1 MRAAEATAIL
11 ALVEGA
17 LFTVPLLPALAELRR
32 KRDARPLEVIQK
44 HAGDITHFAR
54 GFRNYIAPLQDRLRH
69 CTETRM
75 TGWGR
80 LKNGE
85 EYVLLGDDLQPFAKA
100 ANFQGST
107 CRWLIAAG
115 VAVTLP
121 NDLQFAKEIYA
132 AQSLTGGERNAFR
145 AILCDGNIHL
155 QRDSETMRW
164 AHAAGQFRVESG
176 CRLYGRTSSEREI
189 VIAPNCTFQRMHA
202 PRIAMGSEGC
212 GTLDLVNHTAT
223 GITTELDKPLPRR
236 LVDGDVTIRPG
247 EIVRHN
253 LVARGALNVGA
264 RSQVLGSL
272 KGYESVVLEEN
283 VRVDGS
289 LISSGE
295 LRVGPGC
302 RIGGPILA
310 ERHIEIAS
318 GAVCGT
324 ADSPTTVSS
333 QVVQVVE
340 GSLFFGTVWAR
351 ELGWV
356 VARA

>member
-1 MRAAEATAIL
+1 MRASAATALL

-17 LFTVPLLPALAELRR
+17 LFAAPLLPAFAELRR

-54 GFRNYIAPLQDRLRH
+54 GFRNYIAPLQDRLRQ
-69 CTETRM
+69 CTETST

-100 ANFQGST
+100 AAFQGST

-115 VAVTLP
+115 VDVALP
-121 NDLQFAKEIYA
+121 SDLHFAKEIYA
-132 AQSLTGGERNAFR
+132 AQSVTGGERNAFR

-164 AHAAGQFRVESG
+164 AHAAGQFRADAG
-176 CRLYGRTSSEREI
+176 CRLYGRLSSDREI
-189 VIAPNCTFQRMHA
+189 ILARECAFQRMHA
-202 PRIAMGSEGC
+202 PRIVTGAEV
-212 GTLDLVNHTAT
+212 GTPDLLSGLATANT
-223 GITTELDKPLPRR
+223 AEPNRPLPRR
-236 LVDGDVTIRPG
+236 LVDGDVKVRPG
-247 EIVRHN
+247 EIVREN
-253 LVARGALNVGA
+253 LVARGTLHVGPRA
-264 RSQVLGSL
+264 QVLGSL
-272 KGYESVVLEEN
+272 KGYESVVLEED
-283 VRVDGS
+283 VRVAGS

-295 LRVGPGC
+295 LSVGTGC

-310 ERHIEIAS
+310 ERHIQIAS

-324 ADSPTTVSS
+324 ANYPTTVSS
-333 QVVQVVE
+333 PVVQVVE

-351 ELGWV
+351 EMGWV
-356 VARA
+356 VART